1 VKEKYVIGLMS
12 GTSLDG
18 LDIAYCKFSK
28 TKDWTFEILKER
40 TIGYRADLK
49 DRLRNAPQ
57 LSEAQIETLSHDFGV
72 FMAEQVNVFVN
83 DHKIHRLDLI
93 ASHGHTVFHQPEN
106 RITLQIGDVK
116 PLFEL
121 IQKPVVYDFRTQ
133 DVLLGGQGAPL
144 VPIVDKLLFSE
155 YDACLNLGGFS
166 NISFDIDGERIAF
179 DICPV
184 NIVLNHLANMLGFE
198 FDDNGQIASRANV
211 DRCLLEEFNT
221 IPYYKESF
229 PKSLGWEW
237 VGEFILP
244 HLIDSPLSTET
255 IMRTFVEHIAIQI
268 SSIINQY
275 QLKRVL
281 LSGGGAYNA
290 FLLERISF
298 FAPNACVIANAQ
310 LIESK
315 EAMAFAFLGLL
326 RFKKEINVLAS
337 VTGSVKSHS
346 SGVVYTEEL

>member
-1 VKEKYVIGLMS
+1 MKENYVIGLMS

-40 TIGYRADLK
+40 TISYSAGLK
-49 DRLRNAPQ
+49 DRLRNAPL
-57 LSEAQIETLSHDFGV
+57 LSESQIETLSHDFGV
-72 FMAEQVNVFVN
+72 FMAEQVHVFVN
-83 DHKIHRLDLI
+83 DHKIQRLDLI

-121 IQKPVVYDFRTQ
+121 MQKPVVYDFRTQ

-144 VPIVDKLLFSE
+144 VPIVDKLMFSE

-184 NIVLNHLANMLGFE
+184 NIVLNHLANKLGLE
-198 FDDNGQIASRANV
+198 FDDKGQIASRGNV
-211 DRCLLEEFNT
+211 DRDLLEEFNT
-221 IPYYKESF
+221 KTYYKESF

-237 VGEFILP
+237 VKEFILP
-244 HLIDSPLSTET
+244 HLTDSSLSTESL
-255 IMRTFVEHIAIQI
+255 MRTFVEHIAIQI
-268 SSIINQY
+268 SYIINKHK
-275 QLKRVL
+275 LKSVL
-281 LSGGGAYNA
+281 LSGGGVYNE
-290 FLLERISF
+290 FLLERISY
-298 FAPNACVIANAQ
+298 FAPNACTIANAQ

-337 VTGSVKSHS
+337 VTGSVKNHS

>member
-1 VKEKYVIGLMS
+1 MKENYVIGLMS

-40 TIGYRADLK
+40 TISYRADLK

-57 LSEAQIETLSHDFGV
+57 LSEAQIETLSYDFGV
-72 FMAEQVNVFVN
+72 FMAEQVNVFLN

-93 ASHGHTVFHQPEN
+93 ASHGHTVFHHPEN
-106 RITLQIGDVK
+106 RITLQIGDIK

-184 NIVLNHLANMLGFE
+184 NIVLNHLANILGLE
-198 FDDNGQIASRANV
+198 FDDKGQIAYRANV

-221 IPYYKESF
+221 ITYYKESF
-229 PKSLGWEW
+229 PKSLGLEW
-237 VGEFILP
+237 VEEFILP
-244 HLIDSPLSTET
+244 HLTGSSLSTESL
-255 IMRTFVEHIAIQI
+255 MRTFVEHIAIQI
-268 SSIINQY
+268 SSIINKHK
-275 QLKRVL
+275 LKRVL
-281 LSGGGAYNA
+281 LSGGGVYNE
-290 FLLERISF
+290 FLLERISY

-337 VTGSVKSHS
+337 VTGSVKNHS
-346 SGVVYTEEL
+346 SGVVYSEEL